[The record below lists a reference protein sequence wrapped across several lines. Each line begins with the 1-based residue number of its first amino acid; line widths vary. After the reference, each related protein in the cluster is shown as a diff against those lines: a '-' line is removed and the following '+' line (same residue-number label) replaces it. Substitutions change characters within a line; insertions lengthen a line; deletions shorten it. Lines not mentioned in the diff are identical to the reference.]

1 MPQTKHEHALLLQ
14 RSEISRLEE
23 ALEAAEFNA
32 AEEGV
37 EGVVAL
43 ETQLAVAA
51 AAVAGL
57 RAEVLTRTATLLA
70 ESERARE
77 RGHGGKALAFTS
89 PPVRAAGAMTRLANT
104 PSPSPRP
111 WPSNHPDARS
121 WCP

>member
-1 MPQTKHEHALLLQ
+1 VPQTKHEHALLLQ

-70 ESERARE
+70 ERE
-77 RGHGGKALAFTS
+77 RERERERTWWKGPGLHIT
-89 PPVRAAGAMTRLANT
+89 PGA
-104 PSPSPRP
+104 S
-111 WPSNHPDARS
+111 S
-121 WCP
+121 WCHDTAR

>member
-70 ESERARE
+70 ERE
-77 RGHGGKALAFTS
+77 RERTWWTATW
-89 PPVRAAGAMTRLANT
+89 RR
-104 PSPSPRP
+104 
-111 WPSNHPDARS
+111 
-121 WCP
+121 